1 MSATQSR
8 ISKTL
13 ALATTFVT
21 LAMVTGCH
29 KKASG
34 IDPNAL
40 GPAPAAAA
48 AAPTATIT
56 ADPAAID
63 QGQSVVLN
71 WRSQNASAVS
81 IDGIGDVNLNGTQT
95 VSPSNSTN
103 FHLVAKGDGG
113 IAEANVRVTVRV
125 PVAPTAPAAAADMGS
140 EAAFHQNVQDIFFD
154 YDSYDLRPD
163 ASTSVTQAASYLA
176 AHPAIKVIIGGY
188 CDDRGSAEYN
198 LALGENRANSAR
210 AALVSA
216 GVSANRLRVISYGK
230 EKQFCTDET
239 ESCWQQNRRAQFSLD
254 R

>member
-1 MSATQSR
+1 MSAVQSR

-13 ALATTFVT
+13 AMAATFVA

-34 IDPNAL
+34 VDPNAL
-40 GPAPAAAA
+40 GPAPAPAA

-56 ADPAAID
+56 ADPVAID

-113 IAEANVRVTVRV
+113 TAEANVRVTVRV
-125 PVAPTAPAAAADMGS
+125 PVAPTAPAPVADMGS
-140 EAAFHQNVQDIFFD
+140 EAA
-154 YDSYDLRPD
+154 
-163 ASTSVTQAASYLA
+163 
-176 AHPAIKVIIGGY
+176 
-188 CDDRGSAEYN
+188 
-198 LALGENRANSAR
+198 
-210 AALVSA
+210 
-216 GVSANRLRVISYGK
+216 
-230 EKQFCTDET
+230 
-239 ESCWQQNRRAQFSLD
+239 
-254 R
+254 